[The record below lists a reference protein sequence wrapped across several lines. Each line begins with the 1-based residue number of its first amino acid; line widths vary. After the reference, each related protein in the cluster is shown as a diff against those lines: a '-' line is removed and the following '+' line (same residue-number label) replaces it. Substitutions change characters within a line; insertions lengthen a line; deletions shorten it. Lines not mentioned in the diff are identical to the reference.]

1 MACVYVVLCFWR
13 SI

>member
-1 MACVYVVLCFWR
+1 MACVYVVLYFWR